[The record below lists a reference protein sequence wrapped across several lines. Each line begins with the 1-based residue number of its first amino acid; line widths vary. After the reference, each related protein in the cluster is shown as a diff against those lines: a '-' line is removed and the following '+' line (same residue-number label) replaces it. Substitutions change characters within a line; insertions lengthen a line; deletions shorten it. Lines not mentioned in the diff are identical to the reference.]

1 MPFNFNADHLPEMA
15 SEYVAWVDV
24 MGTQVAMSRS
34 IKITAN
40 FIFKLH
46 IAALRAQFAG
56 IQIYPVM
63 DGFYASTPNR
73 NQMLSFLRTVFKSVA
88 EEFNATVEPHH
99 RFMIRGGLAFGPVIH
114 GRDVG
119 QCATE
124 LQNNLPYSNSI
135 LLGMPM
141 VQAHLSER
149 DAPPFGVFVHESAR
163 VFAPDET
170 EPLHW
175 IWWKWDDPLRAREEE
190 SCARVGFTRYAPRIE
205 VDTSLPGQRVVRVLE
220 ELKRR
225 GRKPEA
231 IVIVHQVQSSKL
243 APTGERILREVHG
256 PDLVGAHR

>member
-1 MPFNFNADHLPEMA
+1 MPLSFNANELPPMA

-24 MGTQVAMSRS
+24 MGTQVSMSRS
-34 IKITAN
+34 IRITAN

-46 IAALRAQFAG
+46 IAALTAQVAG
-56 IQIYPVM
+56 VQIYPVM
-63 DGFYASTPNR
+63 DGFYAAAPNR
-73 NQMLSFLRTVFKSVA
+73 YQMQSFLRNVFKSVA

-114 GRDVG
+114 GHDVG

-124 LQNNLPYSNSI
+124 LGNNLSYANSV

-163 VFAPDET
+163 VFAPDGT

-175 IWWKWDDPLRAREEE
+175 IWWKWKNNDDSATWAALKGQLIAHLQWCKARAQAILY
-190 SCARVGFTRYAPRIE
+190 SLDRI
-205 VDTSLPGQRVVRVLE
+205 D
-220 ELKRR
+220 
-225 GRKPEA
+225 
-231 IVIVHQVQSSKL
+231 
-243 APTGERILREVHG
+243 
-256 PDLVGAHR
+256 AHEKMVEQYFQD